1 MKIIWTRLAL
11 DDFNQAY
18 HYVSTHNP
26 QFLKNTIQ
34 QIEKALENLKNYPYL
49 GKQGRVENTRELIV
63 YQTPFIIPY
72 RIKEDRIEI
81 LAFIHGSRQWPE
93 IL

>member
-18 HYVSTHNP
+18 KFISTHNP
-26 QFLKNTIQ
+26 KLLKNTIQ
-34 QIEKALENLKNYPYL
+34 QIDKALESLKNYPYL
-49 GKQGRVENTRELIV
+49 GKQGRVENTRELVV
-63 YQTPFIIPY
+63 YQTPFVIPY
-72 RIKEDRIEI
+72 RTKEDRIEI
-81 LAFIHGSRQWPE
+81 LAFIHGSRQWPD